1 MSILLITSPPV
12 QPSWT
17 QVLLYALVPAA
28 VMVVGAV
35 IAIIRPPGA
44 AIRSA
49 ILHFAAGVVFSVVA
63 VELLPDIVKRHRP
76 LEVGLGFGIGVALML
91 ALRYFTRQ
99 AAAKESATGSATPPF
114 PLPPGVMWASEATPG
129 AEQVAGVAAAA
140 TPAATLPMGLLT
152 GVGID
157 ILIDGLLLGIGFA
170 AGAKEGLLL
179 AVALTI
185 EVLSLGLATAI
196 ELRQQG
202 QGKARAVGIVAALSG
217 LLVVGAG
224 IGITVLQ
231 GASDNVMELVLAFGL
246 AALLF
251 LVTEELLTEAHDGP
265 ESPWLTSAFFV
276 GFLLFLLLGMVA

>member
-1 MSILLITSPPV
+1 V

-35 IAIIRPPGA
+35 TAIVRPPGA

-99 AAAKESATGSATPPF
+99 AAAKESAAPTF
-114 PLPPGVMWASEATPG
+114 PLPPGVIWASETPPG
-129 AEQVAGVAAAA
+129 AEQVASPAAAA

-185 EVLSLGLATAI
+185 EVLSLGLATAV

-224 IGITVLQ
+224 VGITVLQ

-251 LVTEELLTEAHDGP
+251 LVTEELLTEAHDEP

>member
-1 MSILLITSPPV
+1 MPFLLSAAPAVT
-12 QPSWT
+12 PSWS

-35 IAIIRPPGA
+35 IAVLRTPGA

-63 VELLPDIVKRHRP
+63 VELLPDIVARHRP
-76 LEVGLGFGIGVALML
+76 LEVGLGFAIGVVVML
-91 ALRYFTRQ
+91 ALRYFTRK
-99 AAAKESATGSATPPF
+99 AAKQEEAAPTPTRPSEG
-114 PLPPGVMWASEATPG
+114 LPSSENEVDKA
-129 AEQVAGVAAAA
+129 VAVS
-140 TPAATLPMGLLT
+140 PATLPMGLLT

-170 AGAKEGLLL
+170 AGAEEGLLL

-185 EVLSLGLATAI
+185 EVLSLGLATAV

-202 QGKARAVGIVAALSG
+202 QGKARSVGIVAALSA

-224 IGITVLQ
+224 VGIAVLK
-231 GASDNVMELVLAFGL
+231 GASDNVMELVLSFGL

-251 LVTEELLTEAHDGP
+251 LVTEELLTEAHEEP
-265 ESPWLTSAFFV
+265 ESPWLTAMFFV
-276 GFLLFLLLGMVA
+276 GFLVFLLLGMVA